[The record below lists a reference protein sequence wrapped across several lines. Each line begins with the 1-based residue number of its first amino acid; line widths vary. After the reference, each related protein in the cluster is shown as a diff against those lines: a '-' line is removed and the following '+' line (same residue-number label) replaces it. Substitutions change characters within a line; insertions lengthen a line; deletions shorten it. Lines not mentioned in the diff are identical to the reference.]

1 MKKIIMTLTYGRAC
15 SRSTKRTSPFCARL
29 IAAFAA
35 VLCCATTVV
44 NAQNTV
50 EENKK
55 MVSTNLQ
62 MAEQTVKLADENP
75 TDGQKQYAAATALT
89 SIAANTDGQYDR
101 AISYAHKALEI
112 AKAQKEQK
120 DTLLANTYSLL
131 GNIYLMQGSVDNA
144 CDFMELSVDAAQEQ
158 LGRYDA
164 VTIYSRLKTGLTLIS
179 IYPDTRRGFLHVLQA
194 FYDND
199 KAPVNKRIKNMDQFN
214 IRHNLAMEQMLTAY
228 TNANRYAV
236 PVFMMD
242 GEKYYIVQ
250 TRDWHIG
257 QPLVNWLS
265 PNMLRSQEEREA
277 HMGENIVIMNDKGEF
292 RRLSKEEGQK
302 ALLETPNFWINTNSR
317 ELETAPSAG
326 YLWYL
331 QPQVYNDTVKRFE
344 EFINKK

>member
-1 MKKIIMTLTYGRAC
+1 MKKLLM
-15 SRSTKRTSPFCARL
+15 
-29 IAAFAA
+29 AAI
-35 VLCCATTVV
+35 LCCATTVV

-62 MAEQTVKLADENP
+62 MAEQKVKLADENP
-75 TDGQKQYAAATALT
+75 TDGQKQYAAATALVGV
-89 SIAANTDGQYDR
+89 AVNTDGQYDR

-112 AKAQKEQK
+112 AKAQKERK

>member
-1 MKKIIMTLTYGRAC
+1 MKKIIMTL
-15 SRSTKRTSPFCARL
+15 
-29 IAAFAA
+29 AA

-228 TNANRYAV
+228 ANGNRYAV
-236 PVFMMD
+236 PVVMLD
-242 GEKYYIVQ
+242 GEKYYMVQ

-302 ALLETPNFWINTNSR
+302 VALEAPNFMLNASSR
-317 ELETAPSAG
+317 EIEIAPNSTH
-326 YLWYL
+326 LWFV
-331 QPQVYNDTVKRFE
+331 QPQDYNDTVKRFE

>member
-1 MKKIIMTLTYGRAC
+1 M
-15 SRSTKRTSPFCARL
+15 
-29 IAAFAA
+29 
-35 VLCCATTVV
+35 
-44 NAQNTV
+44 
-50 EENKK
+50 
-55 MVSTNLQ
+55 
-62 MAEQTVKLADENP
+62 
-75 TDGQKQYAAATALT
+75 
-89 SIAANTDGQYDR
+89 
-101 AISYAHKALEI
+101 
-112 AKAQKEQK
+112 
-120 DTLLANTYSLL
+120 
-131 GNIYLMQGSVDNA
+131 
-144 CDFMELSVDAAQEQ
+144 
-158 LGRYDA
+158 GRYDA
-164 VTIYSRLKTGLTLIS
+164 ATIYSRLKTGLTLIS
-179 IYPDTRRGFLHVLQA
+179 IYPDTRRGFLHVMQA

>member
-1 MKKIIMTLTYGRAC
+1 MTL
-15 SRSTKRTSPFCARL
+15 
-29 IAAFAA
+29 AA

-44 NAQNTV
+44 NAQNTE

>member
-1 MKKIIMTLTYGRAC
+1 MKKIIMTL
-15 SRSTKRTSPFCARL
+15 
-29 IAAFAA
+29 AA

>member
-1 MKKIIMTLTYGRAC
+1 MKKMMTTL
-15 SRSTKRTSPFCARL
+15 
-29 IAAFAA
+29 AA

>member
-1 MKKIIMTLTYGRAC
+1 MKKIIMTL
-15 SRSTKRTSPFCARL
+15 
-29 IAAFAA
+29 AA

-62 MAEQTVKLADENP
+62 MAEQTVKLADANP

>member
-1 MKKIIMTLTYGRAC
+1 MKKIIMTL
-15 SRSTKRTSPFCARL
+15 
-29 IAAFAA
+29 AA

-228 TNANRYAV
+228 TNANRYAI
-236 PVFMMD
+236 PVVMLD
-242 GEKYYIVQ
+242 GEKYYMLQ
-250 TRDWHIG
+250 TPDWHIG
-257 QPLVNWLS
+257 QPLANWLS

>member
-1 MKKIIMTLTYGRAC
+1 MKRIVTIVALT
-15 SRSTKRTSPFCARL
+15 CAV
-29 IAAFAA
+29 AFQ
-35 VLCCATTVV
+35 V

-75 TDGQKQYAAATALT
+75 TDGQKQYAAATALVG
-89 SIAANTDGQYDR
+89 IAVNTDGQYDR

>member
-1 MKKIIMTLTYGRAC
+1 MKKIIMTL
-15 SRSTKRTSPFCARL
+15 
-29 IAAFAA
+29 AA

-62 MAEQTVKLADENP
+62 MAEQTVKLADANP
-75 TDGQKQYAAATALT
+75 TDGQKQYAAATALVG
-89 SIAANTDGQYDR
+89 IAVNTDGQYDR

-112 AKAQKEQK
+112 AKAHKERK

-131 GNIYLMQGSVDNA
+131 SNIYLMQGSVDNA
-144 CDFMELSVDAAQEQ
+144 CDFMELSVDAAEEQ

-317 ELETAPSAG
+317 E
-326 YLWYL
+326 
-331 QPQVYNDTVKRFE
+331 
-344 EFINKK
+344 

>member
-1 MKKIIMTLTYGRAC
+1 MFMKKIIMTL
-15 SRSTKRTSPFCARL
+15 
-29 IAAFAA
+29 AA

-89 SIAANTDGQYDR
+89 SIAVNTDGQYDR

>member
-1 MKKIIMTLTYGRAC
+1 MKRIVTIVALT
-15 SRSTKRTSPFCARL
+15 CAV
-29 IAAFAA
+29 AFQ
-35 VLCCATTVV
+35 VS
-44 NAQNTV
+44 AQNTV

-55 MVSTNLQ
+55 M
-62 MAEQTVKLADENP
+62 AEQTVKLADANP
-75 TDGQKQYAAATALT
+75 TDGQKQYAAATALVGM
-89 SIAANTDGQYDR
+89 AVNTDGQYDR

-144 CDFMELSVDAAQEQ
+144 CDFMELSVDATEEQ
-158 LGRYDA
+158 LGRYDPA
-164 VTIYSRLKTGLTLIS
+164 TIYNRLKTGLTLIS

>member
-1 MKKIIMTLTYGRAC
+1 MKKIIMTL
-15 SRSTKRTSPFCARL
+15 
-29 IAAFAA
+29 AA

-112 AKAQKEQK
+112 AKAQKERK

-131 GNIYLMQGSVDNA
+131 SNIYLMQGSVDNA